1 MAMIIEERRA
11 VKSSREGS
19 VITTAV
25 LPGCYLFLP
34 LHSTAST
41 SFYFFSPWLSDRAT
55 NQSTTGEILRIIPPQ
70 KRSSLYEMGNVKI
83 IAATYGWKGTMIATG
98 ITVIEAKEDSIVILN
113 ILMIAIG
120 LGTMILKVQINNQ
133 WNILHYPRVKG
144 AAEAREQQYS
154 VLQIR
159 CCTIVGDRLTDMNPS
174 PLSFKFNKVARKFS
188 RYWGLLSVCRLHTFL
203 APNHFSSSPAHE
215 DCMFVQ

>member
-1 MAMIIEERRA
+1 MAMIIEG
-11 VKSSREGS
+11 EGPS
-19 VITTAV
+19 K
-25 LPGCYLFLP
+25 FLP
-34 LHSTAST
+34 SKV

-120 LGTMILKVQINNQ
+120 LGTMILKAEITSVPL
-133 WNILHYPRVKG
+133 LHMRTACLYN
-144 AAEAREQQYS
+144 ES
-154 VLQIR
+154 
-159 CCTIVGDRLTDMNPS
+159 IVGFYQDATTGRL
-174 PLSFKFNKVARKFS
+174 KR
-188 RYWGLLSVCRLHTFL
+188 LLPRGIQRRNTPKEKEKSEGKHQGDV
-203 APNHFSSSPAHE
+203 SKI
-215 DCMFVQ
+215 

>member
-120 LGTMILKVQINNQ
+120 LGTMILKVLRRLENNSIQ
-133 WNILHYPRVKG
+133 SSKLDV
-144 AAEAREQQYS
+144 A
-154 VLQIR
+154 
-159 CCTIVGDRLTDMNPS
+159 
-174 PLSFKFNKVARKFS
+174 PLLVT
-188 RYWGLLSVCRLHTFL
+188 G
-203 APNHFSSSPAHE
+203 
-215 DCMFVQ
+215 